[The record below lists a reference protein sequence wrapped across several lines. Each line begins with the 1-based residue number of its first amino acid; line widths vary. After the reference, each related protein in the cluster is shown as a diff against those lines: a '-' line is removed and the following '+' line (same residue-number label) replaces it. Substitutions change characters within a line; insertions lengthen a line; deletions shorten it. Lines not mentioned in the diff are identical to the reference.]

1 MTIDYGTGVSG
12 RNGDGK
18 GRSSV
23 DPNADPTNAK
33 KAAKAAFFGSLLEY
47 YDFYI
52 FASAAA
58 LVFPHVFFEGSKNPL
73 LLSLATFG
81 ISYIARPIGAV
92 FVGHFGD
99 RAGRKKVMMFC
110 LVLMG
115 VVTFLIGCLP
125 SSEQAGMVGPVLL
138 VFLRICQGVSA
149 AGEQS
154 GAGSLTLEH
163 SPAHRR
169 GFFCSW
175 TLTGTQAG
183 FIVASLAFI
192 PVAALPDEDL
202 YSWGWRVPFWCSLLV
217 LVVAY
222 IVRRKLEEPE
232 IFIANKEALDETP
245 APLPVVDLFRTH
257 WRDVLRVVFCAF
269 IAVVSTV
276 FSVFG
281 LAYATTPEIGM
292 SRTTMLWVAIAA
304 NAVAL
309 VSQPLLGMLSDRI
322 GRKPVFIG
330 GAIGSAAGIF
340 LYFAAIGTGNVAM
353 IFLAGIL
360 LMGGVY
366 AGTNAIWPAFYA
378 EMFSSRVRYSGMA
391 IGTQLGFALAGFA
404 PTIAQALRGADPKNW
419 VPVAIFTAVCAL
431 IAAASAST
439 AKENSRTPL
448 IDLDKED
455 VALTKAKANAKV

>member
-1 MTIDYGTGVSG
+1 MTLDHSTDRPSPDVGPS
-12 RNGDGK
+12 
-18 GRSSV
+18 
-23 DPNADPTNAK
+23 DPNADPTKAK
-33 KAAKAAFFGSLLEY
+33 MSAKAAFFGSMLEY

-58 LVFPHVFFEGSKNPL
+58 LVFPHVFFEGSKNPV

-81 ISYIARPIGAV
+81 ISYIARPVGAV
-92 FVGHFGD
+92 VLGHFGD

-115 VVTFLIGCLP
+115 LVTFLIGCLP
-125 SSEQAGMVGPVLL
+125 SSAAAGAVGPILL
-138 VFLRICQGVSA
+138 VVLRVFQGISA

-163 SPAHRR
+163 SPANRR

-183 FIVASLAFI
+183 FILASLAFI
-192 PVAALPDEDL
+192 PVAALPDEAL
-202 YSWGWRVPFWCSLLV
+202 YSWGWRVPFWCSLIV

-222 IVRRKLEEPE
+222 VVRRKLEEPE
-232 IFIANKEALDETP
+232 IFVATQEALAESKTA

-309 VSQPLLGMLSDRI
+309 VSQPLFGILSDRI

-330 GAIGSAAGIF
+330 GAVGSAAGIF
-340 LYFAAIGTGNVAM
+340 LYFAAIGSGNVIA
-353 IFLAGIL
+353 IFAAGIA

-366 AGTNAIWPAFYA
+366 AATNAIWPAFYA

-404 PTIAQALRGADPKNW
+404 PTIAQALRGDDAHNW
-419 VPVAIFTAVCAL
+419 IPVAAFTAVCAL
-431 IAAASAST
+431 IAATSAST
-439 AKENSRTPL
+439 SPENSRTPL
-448 IDLDKED
+448 ADLDKHAPERTLAG
-455 VALTKAKANAKV
+455 V

>member
-1 MTIDYGTGVSG
+1 MTTDYHVGP
-12 RNGDGK
+12 
-18 GRSSV
+18 
-23 DPNADPTNAK
+23 DPNSDPTKAK

-58 LVFPHVFFEGSKNPL
+58 LVFPHVFFEGAKNPL

-81 ISYIARPIGAV
+81 ISYIARPVGAV

-115 VVTFLIGCLP
+115 TVTFLIGCLP
-125 SSEQAGMVGPVLL
+125 SSSTAGLVGPTLL
-138 VFLRICQGVSA
+138 VVLRVCQGISA

-183 FIVASLAFI
+183 FVVASLAFI
-192 PVAALPDEDL
+192 PVAAMPDESL
-202 YSWGWRVPFWCSLLV
+202 YSWGWRIPFWCSLLV
-217 LVVAY
+217 LIVAY
-222 IVRRKLEEPE
+222 VVRRKLEEPE
-232 IFIANKEALDETP
+232 IFLANKESLDEAP
-245 APLPVVDLFRTH
+245 APLPVVELFRTH
-257 WRDVLRVVFCAF
+257 WRDVLRVICCAF

-281 LAYATTPEIGM
+281 LAYATTEEIGM

-304 NAVAL
+304 NTVAL
-309 VSQPLLGMLSDRI
+309 ISQPLLGILSDRI

-330 GAIGSAAGIF
+330 GAIGSAMGIF
-340 LYFAAIGTGNVAM
+340 LYFAAIGTGEITL

-404 PTIAQALRGADPKNW
+404 PTIAQSLRGSDPKNW
-419 VPVAIFTAVCAL
+419 IPVAIFTAACAL
-431 IAAASAST
+431 VAAASATT
-439 AKENSRTPL
+439 ATEHSRTPL
-448 IDLDKED
+448 LELDREGSVTAK
-455 VALTKAKANAKV
+455 TKAKV

>member
-1 MTIDYGTGVSG
+1 MKPTLDPPGSDPASDP
-12 RNGDGK
+12 NA
-18 GRSSV
+18 
-23 DPNADPTNAK
+23 DPNADPTKAK
-33 KAAKAAFFGSLLEY
+33 QAAKAAFFGSMLEY

-58 LVFPHVFFEGSKNPL
+58 LVFPHVFFEGSKNPM

-92 FVGHFGD
+92 VLGHFGD
-99 RAGRKKVMMFC
+99 RAGRKTVMMFC

-115 VVTFLIGCLP
+115 VVTFLVGCLP
-125 SSEQAGMVGPVLL
+125 SKEMMGWVGPALL
-138 VFLRICQGVSA
+138 VVLRVGQGISA

-163 SPAHRR
+163 SPIRRR

-183 FIVASLAFI
+183 FILASLAFI
-192 PVAALPDEDL
+192 PVAALPDDVL
-202 YSWGWRVPFWCSLLV
+202 FSWGWRVPFWMSFLV

-232 IFIANKEALDETP
+232 IFVHNQEEAEHRS
-245 APLPVVDLFRTH
+245 APLPVVDLFRNH
-257 WRDVLRVVFCAF
+257 WRDVLRVVVCAF

-281 LAYATTPEIGM
+281 LAYATAEGIGL

-309 VSQPLLGMLSDRI
+309 FSQPLYGMLSDRI

-330 GAIGSAAGIF
+330 GAVLSAVGIF
-340 LYFAAIGTGNVAM
+340 GYFGAIGTGNVPL
-353 IFLAGIL
+353 IFLAAIV
-360 LMGGVY
+360 LM
-366 AGTNAIWPAFYA
+366 AGFYGAANAIWPAFYA

-391 IGTQLGFALAGFA
+391 IGTQVGFALAGFA
-404 PTIAQALRGADPKNW
+404 PTIATALRGADPQNW
-419 VPVAIFTAVCAL
+419 VPVAVFTAICAL
-431 IAAASAST
+431 LSAAAAYT
-439 AKENSRTPL
+439 ARENYRIPL
-448 IDLDKED
+448 LDLDRDRDGSHERIEPT
-455 VALTKAKANAKV
+455 VGAPRA